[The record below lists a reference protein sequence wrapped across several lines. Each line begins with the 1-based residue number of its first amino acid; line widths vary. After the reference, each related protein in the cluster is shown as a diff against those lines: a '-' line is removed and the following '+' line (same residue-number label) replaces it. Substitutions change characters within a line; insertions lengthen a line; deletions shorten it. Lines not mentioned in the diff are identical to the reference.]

1 LFPHKPTTPKGVVFF
16 CPRILG
22 TRPSENVDGQNTKT
36 ILSQGSRGMLT
47 GIIVLHWCMVV
58 LHLPIK
64 ILPSEFTFSS
74 CEKFN
79 KKKLNKFG
87 GIKEKM
93 LYLYIINP
101 QTQKEMKQKR
111 IYVSKYITIDWYNE
125 GIFFGIGKI
134 DNSIGII
141 LPFLI
146 IDIQVPKK
154 RKIVNN
160 EL

>member
-1 LFPHKPTTPKGVVFF
+1 
-16 CPRILG
+16 
-22 TRPSENVDGQNTKT
+22 
-36 ILSQGSRGMLT
+36 
-47 GIIVLHWCMVV
+47 
-58 LHLPIK
+58 
-64 ILPSEFTFSS
+64 
-74 CEKFN
+74 
-79 KKKLNKFG
+79 
-87 GIKEKM
+87 M

-125 GIFFGIGKI
+125 GVFFGIGKI